1 MNQNNWAIPQIPDAS
16 ANANKGVFATFVD
29 GENTVKNYLVP
40 AGGMAI
46 LIDINGGKMWF
57 KSVNINGV
65 PAPIRT
71 FNIKEIPLPVPA
83 GSNIVTRAEFDELSQ
98 QFKDLSAQILAA
110 IGTKKEEKK

>member
-1 MNQNNWAIPQIPDAS
+1 MNPNNWTIPQIPDAG

-29 GENTVKNYLVP
+29 GENAVKNYLVP

-46 LIDINGGKMWF
+46 LIDINGGEMWF

-71 FNIKEIPLPVPA
+71 FDIKEIPLPVPEGA
-83 GSNIVTRAEFDELSQ
+83 NIVTRAEFNELSK

-110 IGTKKEEKK
+110 IEPKEEKKK